1 MILNEKNNNPLFF
14 TDPVPLTTS
23 LSEKMRISA
32 PDTYLFAAKT
42 NSVPLALTEFELGC
56 RYYPIVFSSQ
66 GPSLPIAILG
76 FDHEENIFIESDGR
90 WMAGTYIPAYVRKF
104 PFIFSHDTEKDVFTL
119 CIDSSCLTEED
130 GTEIYESGKPSKTV
144 EAAIDFSKNFQAAWT
159 ESEEFVRVLNQHE
172 LLVEKKANVEY
183 SSGMKSSQVGFKVI
197 DKDKFNALIASG
209 NVPELL
215 NPAVLSGVYAHFVS
229 MNNYQ
234 TLLDIKQSH
243 S

>member
-1 MILNEKNNNPLFF
+1 LEKQNKHPLFF

-23 LSEKMRISA
+23 LSEKMRIST

-42 NSVPLALTEFELGC
+42 NSVPLASTEFELGC
-56 RYYPIVFSSQ
+56 RNYPIVFSSQ
-66 GPSLPIAILG
+66 APSLPIAILG
-76 FDHEENIFIESDGR
+76 FDHEENLFVESDGH
-90 WMAGTYIPAYVRKF
+90 WMAGTYVPAYVRKF
-104 PFIFSHDTEKDVFTL
+104 PFIFSENTEEDVFTL
-119 CIDSSCLTEED
+119 CVDSSCLTEED
-130 GTEIYESGKPSKTV
+130 GTQIYESGKPSKTV
-144 EAAIDFSKNFQAAWT
+144 EAAIDFSKSFQAAWS

-172 LLVEKKANVEY
+172 LLVEKEANIENL
-183 SSGMKSSQVGFKVI
+183 SGEKSSQVGFKVI

-209 NVPELL
+209 NVPDLL
-215 NPAVLSGVYAHFVS
+215 SPAVLSGVYAHFVS

>member
-1 MILNEKNNNPLFF
+1 LEKQNKYPLFF

-23 LSEKMRISA
+23 LSEKMRINT

-42 NSVPLALTEFELGC
+42 NSVPLASTEFELGC

-76 FDHEENIFIESDGR
+76 FDHEENLFIESDGR

-104 PFIFSHDTEKDVFTL
+104 PFIFSQNTEGDVFTL
-119 CIDSSCLTEED
+119 CVDSSCLTEED
-130 GTEIYESGKPSKTV
+130 GTEIYESGSPSKTV
-144 EAAIDFSKNFQAAWT
+144 EAAIDFSKNFQAAWS

-172 LLVEKKANVEY
+172 LLVEKEAKIEN
-183 SSGMKSSQVGFKVI
+183 SSGEKSSQVGFKVI

-215 NPAVLSGVYAHFVS
+215 NPAVLSGVYAHYVS